1 MHYFHFKMHY
11 FHFKMHYFHFKIC
24 YFAAKKHYLH
34 FKKGLFQMLPKVKYV
49 KVATPSAHFFIPSGR
64 ADALKKEL
72 EL

>member
-1 MHYFHFKMHY
+1 MHYFY
-11 FHFKMHYFHFKIC
+11 FKIC
-24 YFAAKKHYLH
+24 YFAAKMHYLH
-34 FKKGLFQMLPKVKYV
+34 FPKARREMLPKVKYV